1 MKYLTFKNI
10 TWAAMAIVIIYLL
23 TCNRKSVSPVV
34 NIKPIQE
41 QVAAVVHDSIISQHF
56 KDSVQKIIES
66 RDKEINYWMN
76 SYSVADN
83 ELRALQ
89 NGISQNIGQ
98 QLPDT
103 CKQYQN
109 WIIGEYNKL
118 MAAANRK
125 DSAHRKI
132 VAGKDAVIIQK
143 DALIANGRDDY
154 RKLRANLD
162 TCFKQQG
169 TLEKAIKGLK
179 PRREVY
185 IGATAIG
192 RPDKPVAGYGLNL
205 GLRNRKGTV
214 IEVGALQIGPTI
226 NYTLSVKKPIFR
238 F

>member
-1 MKYLTFKNI
+1 MKYLTFKNV
-10 TWAAMAIVIIYLL
+10 TWAAMVIVIIFLL
-23 TCNRKSVSPVV
+23 TCNRKSPGEVIVKTITAQKEVV
-34 NIKPIQE
+34 R
-41 QVAAVVHDSIISQHF
+41 HDSIISQRF
-56 KDSVQKIIES
+56 KDSVQRIIDS

-76 SYSVADN
+76 NYSVADN

-89 NGISQNIGQ
+89 NGISQNIGK

-103 CKQYQN
+103 CKKYQE

-118 MAAANRK
+118 TIANAKK

-132 VAGKDAVIIQK
+132 VAGKDALISQK

-169 TLEKAIKGLK
+169 TLEKAVKGLK

-192 RPDKPVAGYGLNL
+192 SPEKPVAGYGLNL
-205 GLRNRKGTV
+205 GIRNRKGTM
-214 IEVGALQIGPTI
+214 IEAGAVQLGPTI
-226 NYTLSVKKPIFR
+226 NYTLSVKKPLFR

>member
-1 MKYLTFKNI
+1 MKYLTFRNI
-10 TWAAMAIVIIYLL
+10 TWVAMAIVIIFLL
-23 TCNRKSVSPVV
+23 TCNRQAPGKVV
-34 NIKPIQE
+34 IKTITE
-41 QVAAVVHDSIISQHF
+41 QKETVLHDSIVSQYF
-56 KDSVQKIIES
+56 KDSVQRIIDS

-83 ELRALQ
+83 ELRAIQ
-89 NGISQNIGQ
+89 AGIGQNIAQ

-103 CKQYQN
+103 CKKYQD

-118 MAAANRK
+118 MAAAGRK
-125 DSAHRKI
+125 DSANRKI
-132 VAGKDAVIIQK
+132 VAGKDAVISQK

-169 TLEKAIKGLK
+169 ALEKAVKGLK

-185 IGATAIG
+185 LGASAIG

-205 GLRNRKGTV
+205 GMRNRKGTMF
-214 IEVGALQIGPTI
+214 EAGAVQLGPTI

>member
-10 TWAAMAIVIIYLL
+10 SWAVMAIVIIFLL
-23 TCNRKSVSPVV
+23 TCNRKSAPQVLVKTITEQKEVV
-34 NIKPIQE
+34 R
-41 QVAAVVHDSIISQHF
+41 HDSIISQHF
-56 KDSVQKIIES
+56 KDSVQRIIDS
-66 RDKEINYWMN
+66 RNKEINYWMN

-103 CKQYQN
+103 CRKYQV

-118 MAAANRK
+118 MASAARK

-132 VAGKDAVIIQK
+132 MAGKDAVITQK

-162 TCFKQQG
+162 TCFKQQE
-169 TLEKAIKGLK
+169 TLEKAVKGLK

-185 IGATAIG
+185 VGATVLG
-192 RPDKPVAGYGLNL
+192 SPDKPVAGYGLNL
-205 GLRNRKGTV
+205 GVRNRKGTMF
-214 IEVGALQIGPTI
+214 EAGAIQIGPTI
-226 NYTLSVKKPIFR
+226 NYTISVKKPIFK

>member
-1 MKYLTFKNI
+1 MKYLTFKDI
-10 TWAAMAIVIIYLL
+10 TWAAMAIVIIFLL
-23 TCNRKSVSPVV
+23 TCNRKSPGEVIVKTITEQKEVV
-34 NIKPIQE
+34 R
-41 QVAAVVHDSIISQHF
+41 HDIIISQHF
-56 KDSVQKIIES
+56 KDSVQRIIDS

-118 MAAANRK
+118 MAAAGRK

-132 VAGKDAVIIQK
+132 VSGKDAVIIQK

-169 TLEKAIKGLK
+169 TLEKAVKGLK

-185 IGATAIG
+185 IGATVIG
-192 RPDKPVAGYGLNL
+192 SHEKPVAGYGLNL
-205 GLRNRKGTV
+205 GLRNKKGTMF
-214 IEVGALQIGPTI
+214 EAGALQIGTQI
-226 NYTLSVKKPIFR
+226 NYTISVKKTLFK